1 MNSRLTTALP
11 FAGIENGAETCVGGL
26 ILSVAL
32 VTWGE
37 TSKVR
42 KSARAII
49 RLTKGDIIVLTCSD
63 EREKGFGLGN
73 Y

>member
-1 MNSRLTTALP
+1 
-11 FAGIENGAETCVGGL
+11 L

-32 VTWGE
+32 VTWAE

-49 RLTKGDIIVLTCSD
+49 RLTKGDIIVFTCSD